1 MVIILTSQVKM
12 IVTELVKDYL
22 LQVFLIKFGVHQRVD
37 VDVVINQVVSAPRR
51 PQSGVEYNPV

>member
-22 LQVFLIKFGVHQRVD
+22 LQVFLIKFGVHQGVD
-37 VDVVINQVVSAPRR
+37 VDVVINQVVPSPRR

>member
-22 LQVFLIKFGVHQRVD
+22 LQVFLIKFGVHQGVD
-37 VDVVINQVVSAPRR
+37 VDVVIN
-51 PQSGVEYNPV
+51 